1 MEGWG
6 GDCRSERN
14 ETEQFSF
21 FYSLLFSVCRSCVP
35 CRKREVTGGPLSPQE
50 RSPTCKGDKRPR
62 LEDKALVR
70 LGEGCCGWL
79 EGCELRSGDVATRK
93 QTTASNLQRDPACTL
108 NPSCRL
114 IS

>member
-6 GDCRSERN
+6 GDVGVR
-14 ETEQFSF
+14 ETKQNNFL

-35 CRKREVTGGPLSPQE
+35 RRKREVTGGPLSPQE

-70 LGEGCCGWL
+70 LGGGLLW
-79 EGCELRSGDVATRK
+79 VA
-93 QTTASNLQRDPACTL
+93 AGV
-108 NPSCRL
+108 
-114 IS
+114 